1 MTSFLTA
8 LLVTK
13 WLHTIEMVA
22 STGGEP
28 EPEEAQ
34 LMSLIK
40 DALEEADYDFSESN
54 SLAAGLA
61 RAWSSFLQ
69 DVRSSLYTVL
79 IPSPLLPFAPS
90 KVSGKLA
97 DGFNVQVWVWGISPR
112 MGMIL
117 QKLATEYERLLEHVR

>member
-1 MTSFLTA
+1 MTSFLIA

-40 DALEEADYDFSESN
+40 DVLEEADYDFSESN

-69 DVRSSLYTVL
+69 DV
-79 IPSPLLPFAPS
+79 
-90 KVSGKLA
+90 
-97 DGFNVQVWVWGISPR
+97 WVWGISPR